1 MRCAA
6 VLALLVTAAFA
17 SPASASPG
25 EATGRLLV
33 SFEQPGE
40 RARAA
45 APAVLARAS
54 ARRSGPSV
62 RQIGLVTV
70 RPSGG
75 RSLRALAA
83 RLRRDPAVRSVTVER
98 RARPRHVPDDPALTD
113 PETTSGTPPGTAV
126 QWWAQRLGLFEAWDR
141 VRGDGTLIAVLDSG
155 VDGQHPEL
163 AGKVRGTIDA
173 DDTSGEGGP
182 LVDEDGHGTHV
193 ASLACAASNQG
204 VGFAGAGHDCGL
216 LVAKT
221 DFGDASVARA
231 IVEATD
237 RGAQVIN
244 LSFGTDGGRTPPTA
258 LVDALRYAA
267 RRGVVLVAAAAD
279 QETDEQG
286 DPANVLQPTGTG
298 PDLEQNLGLSVTAAT
313 HSDNRAWF
321 AGRGTQISLAAYG
334 AFERSAGPRGLLA
347 AWPQNSTTFERGNV
361 APSFVPA
368 CRCRTT
374 FRGDP
379 RYAYLQGTSMATALV
394 SAVAALTRQAN
405 PDLRGPD
412 VVRLLKQTARRSGG
426 WSPELGWGIVDARAA
441 VAAARRLDRR
451 PPVSTLRA
459 PRQTRTGSIALRWSG
474 RDDAPA
480 GVRASGVSVY
490 EVWRS
495 ANGRAPRRIARTR
508 RTALRV
514 KARAG
519 SVYRFFTVA
528 VDRAGNRE
536 QAPGAPTRRSARSA
550 ERRASTSSA
559 MG

>member
-1 MRCAA
+1 MRRAA
-6 VLALLVTAAFA
+6 VLALLVTAAIA
-17 SPASASPG
+17 SPASASQG

-33 SFEQPGE
+33 SLDEPGD

-45 APAVLARAS
+45 APAVLARAA
-54 ARRSGPSV
+54 ARRSGPAV

-70 RPSGG
+70 RPASGT
-75 RSLRALAA
+75 SLRATAA
-83 RLRRDPAVRSVTVER
+83 RLRRDPAVRAVTVER
-98 RARPRHVPDDPALTD
+98 RARPRHVPNDPALGD
-113 PETTSGTPPGTAV
+113 AETAAGTPPGTAV
-126 QWWAQRLGLFEAWDR
+126 QWWAQRLGLFDAWDGA
-141 VRGDGTLIAVLDSG
+141 RGAGMLIAVLDSG
-155 VDGQHPEL
+155 VDGRHPEL
-163 AGKVRGTIDA
+163 ASKVRDTIDA
-173 DDTSGEGGP
+173 DETVGEGGP

-193 ASLACAASNQG
+193 ASLACAASGQG

-221 DFGDASVARA
+221 DFSDASVARA
-231 IVEATD
+231 IVTATD
-237 RGAQVIN
+237 RGAHVVN
-244 LSFGTDGGRTPPTA
+244 LSFGTDGGRTPPA
-258 LVDALRYAA
+258 AVVDALRYAA

-298 PDLEQNLGLSVTAAT
+298 PDLDQNMGLSVTAAT
-313 HSDNRAWF
+313 HSDRRAWF

-334 AFERSAGPRGLLA
+334 AFERGSGPRGLLG
-347 AWPQNSTTFERGNV
+347 AWPQGTTTFEQGGV
-361 APSFVPA
+361 APSYFPA

-374 FRGDP
+374 FRGDD

-412 VVRLLKQTARRSGG
+412 VVRLLKETARRSGG

-451 PPVSTLRA
+451 PPVSVLRA
-459 PRQTRTGSIALRWSG
+459 PRRTRTGSVALRWSG
-474 RDDAPA
+474 RDAAPA
-480 GVRASGVSVY
+480 GVRASGVAVY

-514 KARAG
+514 QARAG
-519 SVYRFFTVA
+519 SIYRFFTVA

-536 QAPGAPTRRSARSA
+536 PPPGRADATVRSV
-550 ERRASTSSA
+550 
-559 MG
+559 G